1 MRVLIVDDEPAAR
14 SRLRRLLAA
23 EVGIEVI
30 HEAEDAPAALVNLAQ
45 QGPFDLAVLDIEM
58 PGGSGLQLAAQ
69 LPPSTYC
76 VFSTAYEQHALR
88 AFELGAVD
96 YLLKPYSA
104 ERLTSALTRVRA
116 LLALPAPMAR
126 LQVPAGERFVEGKG
140 GLKRIALAD
149 VQWVSAADNYVALQL
164 PPASYLER
172 GTLSTWLEQPACA
185 GLFVRVH
192 RSHAVNPAHVMGI
205 AFVGDG
211 EALLTLRSGE
221 VLRVSRSH
229 RRVLDTLR

>member
-14 SRLRRLLAA
+14 ARLRRLLAA
-23 EVGIEVI
+23 EAGISAV
-30 HEAEDAPAALVNLAQ
+30 HEAEDAPSALASVAQ
-45 QGPFDLAVLDIEM
+45 LGAFDLAVLDIEM

-69 LPPSTYC
+69 LPPATCC

-104 ERLTSALTRVRA
+104 ERLANALNRVRA
-116 LLALPAPMAR
+116 LLALPAPQAR
-126 LQVPAGERFVEGKG
+126 LQAPAGERFVTVRE

-149 VQWVSAADNYVALQL
+149 VQWLSAADNYVALHL

-172 GTLSTWLEQPACA
+172 GTLSGWLEQSACA

-205 AFVGDG
+205 AFEDDG
-211 EALLTLRSGE
+211 EAVLTLRCGE
-221 VLRVSRSH
+221 LLRVSRSH
-229 RRVLDTLR
+229 RRVLDELR